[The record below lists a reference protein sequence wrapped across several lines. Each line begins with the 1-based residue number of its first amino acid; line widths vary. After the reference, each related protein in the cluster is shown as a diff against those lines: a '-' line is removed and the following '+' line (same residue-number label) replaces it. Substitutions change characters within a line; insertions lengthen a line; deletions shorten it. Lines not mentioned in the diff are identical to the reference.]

1 MYLQTLQLTNFKNYE
16 SLNLELSP
24 GLNGFVGNNGCGK
37 TNILDAVYY
46 LSMCKSYLNSNDRQ
60 NIRFDQS
67 FFSISG
73 NWNISQKMT
82 NVHCA
87 FKIGAKKVIKLNKK
101 EYEKISEHI
110 GRFPLVFISPYDGDL
125 IAEGSEL
132 RRKWMDGIL
141 VQIDR
146 EYLEQL
152 QFYAKILDQRN
163 ALLKSMFEH
172 RLFDRE
178 SMEVWDIQL
187 ITAGELIHKKRQ
199 QFLEEFIPVFQKCY
213 KEIGGNKE
221 EVGLSYRS
229 QLNEGSFI
237 DLLKDSEKR
246 DAFSQYTNV
255 GIHKDDLLF
264 RINEHPAKKFGSQG
278 QQKSF
283 VIALRLA
290 QYDWL
295 KNHLSISPVLLLD
308 DVFDKLDGKRVQ
320 KLIQMVTSL
329 DFGQVIVTDTD
340 IERMRKLFEG
350 LNVPSRIF
358 EVKNQ
363 EVEIIHEIEF
373 HESER

>member
-125 IAEGSEL
+125 IAEGSEM

-141 VQIDR
+141 VQLDKN
-146 EYLEQL
+146 YLEDIVR
-152 QFYAKILDQRN
+152 YSKILDQRN
-163 ALLKSMFEH
+163 ALLKNMFEH
-172 RLFDRE
+172 RLFDRD
-178 SMEVWDIQL
+178 SIDIWDVQL
-187 ITAGELIHKKRQ
+187 I
-199 QFLEEFIPVFQKCY
+199 
-213 KEIGGNKE
+213 
-221 EVGLSYRS
+221 EVGER
-229 QLNEGSFI
+229 
-237 DLLKDSEKR
+237 
-246 DAFSQYTNV
+246 
-255 GIHKDDLLF
+255 IHRLHQD
-264 RINEHPAKKFGSQG
+264 
-278 QQKSF
+278 QQRQDRH
-283 VIALRLA
+283 RLA
-290 QYDWL
+290 RHRQFAAHDDGAVSADHRHQHRACALQRRRARAGGSAGRPYPIDVRQHVITIAHDESGTHACARR
-295 KNHLSISPVLLLD
+295 HLAQAQRALAGGAD
-308 DVFDKLDGKRVQ
+308 HA
-320 KLIQMVTSL
+320 
-329 DFGQVIVTDTD
+329 
-340 IERMRKLFEG
+340 
-350 LNVPSRIF
+350 RIRRA
-358 EVKNQ
+358 
-363 EVEIIHEIEF
+363 H
-373 HESER
+373 